1 MCLEVAFLS
10 VWTAERFITAQVSLD
25 RGSGML
31 EAEISRD
38 GNSGVGVESRE
49 KWSHT
54 AAKRLLDYTSRS
66 REFSI
71 CAIEACGFLVQ
82 M

>member
-1 MCLEVAFLS
+1 MCLEVAFFS

-49 KWSHT
+49 KWSHS
-54 AAKRLLDYTSRS
+54 LSYGSEEVVEIL
-66 REFSI
+66 
-71 CAIEACGFLVQ
+71 CN
-82 M
+82 